1 MTQGGTETPEV
12 IEINQSLPDGS
23 KLYDITVGEYDI
35 AVSSQP
41 SRDVYEDSQFAEAMA
56 LRAAQVVIPDDTIIE
71 YSHLED
77 KMQIAE
83 RVREMTGT
91 SPPTPEQQEQS
102 QVLQQLQLQQ
112 IQLNLETLATGI
124 DKMKSEMAVNMAKA
138 YTEVRSDEMQEHKLK
153 EKMIDVA
160 MSEADNKTKLLQ
172 TMVNAGQRADEK
184 ELESKTRVETA
195 LIRNTD
201 NLQRV
206 KLDAAKS
213 AVDAKVDIMKE
224 ANKSEIEAN
233 KVAAQILTEGMKQ
246 SSRNQTKGD

>member
-1 MTQGGTETPEV
+1 
-12 IEINQSLPDGS
+12 
-23 KLYDITVGEYDI
+23 
-35 AVSSQP
+35 
-41 SRDVYEDSQFAEAMA
+41 
-56 LRAAQVVIPDDTIIE
+56 
-71 YSHLED
+71 
-77 KMQIAE
+77 MQIAE